1 MEIKMTYIDETDSAI
16 MGLLQRDGN
25 LTNLAMAETLGTSE
39 ATIRRRRARL
49 EAEGFIRIAAAVNHL
64 KLGYQ
69 SAAIIGIQADA
80 SKLSEIEERLKTIS
94 EIYFLGVTSG
104 QYDFL
109 LEVWLKS
116 NADFVEFKQNKLGRI
131 DGVMRVDVFNFLK
144 VSKSFGWS
152 GGLVEGLD

>member
-1 MEIKMTYIDETDSAI
+1 MAEIDETDSSI

-25 LTNLAMAETLGTSE
+25 LTNLSMAETLGISE

-49 EAEGFIRIAAAVNHL
+49 EAEGFIRIAATVNHM

-69 SAAIIGIQADA
+69 SAAIVGIQVQA
-80 SKLSEIEERLKTIS
+80 SQLSEIEEKLKAIS
-94 EIYFLGVTSG
+94 QVYFLGITSG

-116 NADFVEFKQNKLGRI
+116 NADFADFKQNKLGKI
-131 DGVMRVDVFNFLK
+131 DGIIRVDIFNFLK
-144 VSKSFGWS
+144 VSKTFGWS
-152 GGLVEGLD
+152 GGLVESPE

>member
-1 MEIKMTYIDETDSAI
+1 MAEIDETDSSI

-25 LTNLAMAETLGTSE
+25 LTNLSMAETLGISE

-49 EAEGFIRIAAAVNHL
+49 EAEGFIRIAATVNHM

-69 SAAIIGIQADA
+69 SAAIVGIQVQT
-80 SKLSEIEERLKTIS
+80 SQLSEIEEKLKAIS
-94 EIYFLGVTSG
+94 QVYFLGITSG

-116 NADFVEFKQNKLGRI
+116 NADFVDFKQNKLGKI
-131 DGVMRVDVFNFLK
+131 DGIIRVDIFNFLK
-144 VSKSFGWS
+144 VSKTFGWS
-152 GGLVEGLD
+152 GGLVESPE